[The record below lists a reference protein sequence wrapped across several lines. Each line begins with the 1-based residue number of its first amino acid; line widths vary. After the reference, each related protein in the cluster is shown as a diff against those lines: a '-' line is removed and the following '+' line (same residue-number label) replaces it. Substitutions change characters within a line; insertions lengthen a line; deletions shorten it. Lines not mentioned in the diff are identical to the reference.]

1 MLDFINVFDRIIDH
15 LMHVYYFDLGS
26 SFIQLMQ
33 LLNVDLIQLDVFL
46 IEVYFML
53 VLII

>member
-1 MLDFINVFDRIIDH
+1 MLDFINVFDKIIDH
-15 LMHVYYFDLGS
+15 PIHVYYFDLDS
-26 SFIQLMQ
+26 SFIKREQ

-46 IEVYFML
+46 IEVYSML